1 MFCRYYQW
9 IIEKT
14 LDDTRGVSS
23 PRLQGHL
30 NKCPRC
36 RSYYQNLLRLSDQL
50 PAAMNGHLTNA
61 QSRKIQT
68 AVRQALSDEAMSRIA
83 MNGLPKQST
92 GYFITAVR
100 SAAAVLIVAALAG
113 LFFYANRPA
122 GDPSQTSE
130 LMNTLS
136 ANSRQIQNRA
146 ALLIRLPEQSMQ
158 TEMQNLTLDARQA
171 AAFLLDCVPGM
182 PTAPQTNA
190 HPGEPAAEQ

>member
-14 LDDTRGVSS
+14 LDDTRGALS

-36 RSYYQNLLRLSDQL
+36 RSYYQHLLRLSDQL
-50 PAAMNGHLTNA
+50 PAAMSGHLTNA
-61 QSRKIQT
+61 QSRKIKT
-68 AVRQALSDEAMSRIA
+68 AVRQALSDKAMSRIA
-83 MNGLPKQST
+83 MNGLPKHSA
-92 GYFITAVR
+92 GYFVMAIR
-100 SAAAVLIVAALAG
+100 YAAAVVIVASLVG

-122 GDPSQTSE
+122 GDPAQTPE
-130 LMNTLS
+130 LINTLS

-146 ALLIRLPEQSMQ
+146 ARLIRLPEKSMQ

-190 HPGEPAAEQ
+190 HPAEPAAEQ